1 MLSVPSAY
9 VGGRSCFRRAQSSR
23 GHRELSLEQGD
34 VVTWMTW
41 MGFHQAVNPVVIE
54 WRFMKFYAAKMG
66 KTCWNHGLW
75 VWQIVRVDVSCR
87 FSCEGPQI
95 WEEASPFFSLLCS
108 LWWKALL
115 LRLAATDWR
124 PSWMMR
130 HHLGLSEIRVLVPQS
145 WRFITILRCSIA
157 SFGGI
162 LHGPKNER
170 SKLRYCFVMASVL
183 AFLWIHWYSNVW
195 AVSTSKVERNWS
207 IGSRI
212 ILQIEMS
219 RV

>member
-1 MLSVPSAY
+1 MFPVDFPAKDH
-9 VGGRSCFRRAQSSR
+9 RFERR
-23 GHRELSLEQGD
+23 L
-34 VVTWMTW
+34 
-41 MGFHQAVNPVVIE
+41 P
-54 WRFMKFYAAKMG
+54 
-66 KTCWNHGLW
+66 
-75 VWQIVRVDVSCR
+75 
-87 FSCEGPQI
+87 
-95 WEEASPFFSLLCS
+95 PFFSLLCS

-207 IGSRI
+207 IGSHLLPQGSASFCR
-212 ILQIEMS
+212 LRCHACSKKSLEYLS
-219 RV
+219 TKWGDFNE